1 MKAFGRP
8 EQFRLARRAQVS
20 LRTRV
25 AAASAAGALLVLVVS
40 SVILSVVLTRQQYA
54 SLDRQLGQLS
64 RLAAPVL
71 VREARH
77 PATADVPTARQRL
90 GERAVSLLGASFT
103 AVAYRGTAQVAT
115 VSADVAGPVLP
126 RLSPGHAT
134 VDTAQGR
141 YRTLTASA
149 GLRANLTVSV
159 GLPVAGIEAQVRD
172 IRRAVVVVGLLAVA
186 AAAGLGWLLAAPA
199 VRPFRVLRD
208 RALAMGGRD
217 DQGGRGG
224 QGGQGGQGDSRT
236 RVRLDDVR
244 GAREAE
250 ELAGALDRMLDDI
263 ELGRS
268 RERTATRTARDFAAA
283 AGHELRTPL
292 TALRTDLS
300 VLTAHPELAGPDRDD
315 VLASLGH
322 ACARLEAT
330 LGGLEQLARG
340 DLHDP
345 TIRRPVDVGD
355 VVLRATADLR
365 RAHPDVEVD
374 IHLPT
379 PDVMV
384 SGSEAGLR
392 LALDNLLTNAVRH
405 GRATR
410 VDVSLTSSDG
420 QTVVTVDDDGRGIPV
435 DERALV
441 TGRFVRGSCAAPGGS
456 GLGLA
461 LVAQQ
466 AALHGGRLVLLD
478 SPAGGLRARLEL
490 ATDPPEG
497 R

>member
-1 MKAFGRP
+1 MSAS
-8 EQFRLARRAQVS
+8 RATSTSASRAMSTSASRAIS

-40 SVILSVVLTRQQYA
+40 SLILSVVLTRQQYA
-54 SLDRQLGQLS
+54 SLDGQLDQIS

-71 VREARH
+71 LREARH
-77 PATADVPTARQRL
+77 PATTDVPTARQRL
-90 GERAVSLLGASFT
+90 AERAVSLLGASFT
-103 AVAYRGTAQVAT
+103 AVAYRGTAQVAVT
-115 VSADVAGPVLP
+115 SADAAGPVLP
-126 RLSPGHAT
+126 RLSLGHAT
-134 VDTAQGR
+134 VETPDGR
-141 YRTLTASA
+141 YRTLTTAA
-149 GLRANLTVSV
+149 GGRGILTVSV
-159 GLPVAGIEAQVRD
+159 GLPVAAIEAQVRN

-186 AAAGLGWLLAAPA
+186 AAAGLGWLLASPA
-199 VRPFRVLRD
+199 VRPLRVLRD
-208 RALAMGGRD
+208 RALAMGN
-217 DQGGRGG
+217 QGEPGG
-224 QGGQGGQGDSRT
+224 PGA

-250 ELAGALDRMLDDI
+250 ELAGALERMLDDI

-268 RERTATRTARDFAAA
+268 RERAATQTARDFAAA

-300 VLTAHPELAGPDRDD
+300 VLTAHPDLVGSDRDD

-340 DLHDP
+340 DLHDG
-345 TIRRPVDVGD
+345 TNRRRVDVGD

-365 RAHPDVEVD
+365 RTHPDVAIEVV
-374 IHLPT
+374 LPHV
-379 PDVMV
+379 DVVV

-392 LALDNLLTNAVRH
+392 LAIDNLLTNAVRH
-405 GRATR
+405 GRAGR
-410 VDVSLTSSDG
+410 VDVSVSSSDG
-420 QTVVTVDDDGRGIPV
+420 PTVITVDDDGPGIPV
-435 DERALV
+435 EERALV
-441 TGRFVRGSCAAPGGS
+441 TGRFVRGSSAAPGGS

-478 SPAGGLRARLEL
+478 SPSGGLRAVLEL
-490 ATDPPEG
+490 AAVPPEDT
-497 R
+497 

>member
-1 MKAFGRP
+1 MRTS
-8 EQFRLARRAQVS
+8 RAVS

-40 SVILSVVLTRQQYA
+40 SLILSVVLTRQQYA
-54 SLDRQLGQLS
+54 SLDRQLDQIS

-71 VREARH
+71 LREARR
-77 PATADVPTARQRL
+77 PATSEVPTARQRL
-90 GERAVSLLGASFT
+90 AERAVSLLGASFT
-103 AVAYRGTAQVAT
+103 AVAYRGTTQVAT
-115 VSADVAGPVLP
+115 TSADPAGPVLP
-126 RLSPGHAT
+126 QLSPGHET
-134 VDTAQGR
+134 VDTAAGR
-141 YRTLTASA
+141 YRTLTRSS
-149 GLRANLTVSV
+149 GPRANLTVSV
-159 GLPVAGIEAQVRD
+159 GLPVAAIEAQVRD

-199 VRPFRVLRD
+199 VRPFRMLRD
-208 RALAMGGRD
+208 RALAMGGHG
-217 DQGGRGG
+217 DQGELD
-224 QGGQGGQGDSRT
+224 GQGDHGDLRT

-250 ELAGALDRMLDDI
+250 ELAGALERMLDDI

-268 RERTATRTARDFAAA
+268 RERAATQTARDFAAA

-300 VLTAHPELAGPDRDD
+300 VLTAHPELDGADRDD

-340 DLHDP
+340 DLDDP
-345 TIRRPVDVGD
+345 AIRRPVDVGD

-365 RAHPDVEVD
+365 RTHPDVMVEV
-374 IHLPT
+374 HLPV
-379 PDVMV
+379 PDVIV

-392 LALDNLLTNAVRH
+392 LALDNLLANAVRH
-405 GRATR
+405 GRARR
-410 VDVSLTSSDG
+410 VDVGVSSSDAR
-420 QTVVTVDDDGRGIPV
+420 TVVTVDDDGRGIPAE
-435 DERALV
+435 ERELV
-441 TGRFVRGSCAAPGGS
+441 TGRFVRGGSAAPGGS

-478 SPAGGLRARLEL
+478 SPGGGLRAVLEL
-490 ATDPPEG
+490 ATVRREG
-497 R
+497 T

>member
-1 MKAFGRP
+1 MSASRP
-8 EQFRLARRAQVS
+8 SRAVS

-54 SLDRQLGQLS
+54 SLDRQLDQLS
-64 RLAAPVL
+64 RLASPVL

-90 GERAVSLLGASFT
+90 AERAVSLLGASFT
-103 AVAYRGTAQVAT
+103 AVAYRGTVQVAT
-115 VSADVAGPVLP
+115 TSADAAAPVLP
-126 RLSPGHAT
+126 RLPPGHAT
-134 VDTAQGR
+134 VETAQGR
-141 YRTLTASA
+141 YRSLTTGSGAR
-149 GLRANLTVSV
+149 GNLTVSV
-159 GLPVAGIEAQVRD
+159 GLPLTAIEAQVRN

-186 AAAGLGWLLAAPA
+186 AAAGLGWLLASPA

-208 RALAMGGRD
+208 RALAMGGE
-217 DQGGRGG
+217 
-224 QGGQGGQGDSRT
+224 GDLGP

-250 ELAGALDRMLDDI
+250 ELAGALERMLDDI
-263 ELGRS
+263 ERGRS
-268 RERTATRTARDFAAA
+268 RERAATQTARDFAAA

-315 VLASLGH
+315 VLTSLSH

-340 DLHDP
+340 DLHD
-345 TIRRPVDVGD
+345 TALRRPVDVAD
-355 VVLRATADLR
+355 VVLRACDDLR
-365 RAHPDVEVD
+365 RTHPDVVVEV
-374 IHLPT
+374 HLPT
-379 PDVMV
+379 ADVLV

-392 LALDNLLTNAVRH
+392 LALDNLLTNAARH
-405 GRATR
+405 GHAGR
-410 VDVSLTSSDG
+410 VDVTVSSSAG
-420 QTVVTVDDDGRGIPV
+420 RTLVTVDDDGPGIP
-435 DERALV
+435 DAERVLV
-441 TGRFVRGSCAAPGGS
+441 TGRFVRGSAAAPGGS

-466 AALHGGRLVLLD
+466 AALHGGRLLLLD
-478 SPAGGLRARLEL
+478 SPAGGLRAVLEL
-490 ATDPPEG
+490 ATASPEG
-497 R
+497 T

>member
-1 MKAFGRP
+1 MTSG
-8 EQFRLARRAQVS
+8 QVSVS

-54 SLDRQLGQLS
+54 SIDRQLDQIS

-90 GERAVSLLGASFT
+90 AERAVSLLGASFT
-103 AVAYRGTAQVAT
+103 AVAYRGAAQVAT
-115 VSADVAGPVLP
+115 TSADAAGPVLP
-126 RLSPGHAT
+126 LLSPGHQT
-134 VDTAQGR
+134 VETAVGR
-141 YRTLTASA
+141 YRTLTTAS
-149 GLRANLTVSV
+149 GGRGQLTVSV
-159 GLPVAGIEAQVRD
+159 GLPVVAIEAQVRN
-172 IRRAVVVVGLLAVA
+172 IRRALVVVGLLAVA
-186 AAAGLGWLLAAPA
+186 AAAGLGWLLASPA
-199 VRPFRVLRD
+199 VRPLRVLRD
-208 RALAMGGRD
+208 RALAMGGD
-217 DQGGRGG
+217 GEPGA
-224 QGGQGGQGDSRT
+224 

-250 ELAGALDRMLDDI
+250 ELAGALERMLDDI

-268 RERTATRTARDFAAA
+268 RERAATQTARDFAAA

-300 VLTAHPELAGPDRDD
+300 VLTAHPELDGPDRAE

-345 TIRRPVDVGD
+345 RIRRQVDVGD

-365 RAHPDVEVD
+365 RTHPDVAVEVA
-374 IHLPT
+374 LPLL
-379 PDVMV
+379 DVLV

-392 LALDNLLTNAVRH
+392 LALDNLLSNAVRH
-405 GRATR
+405 GRARR
-410 VDVSLTSSDG
+410 VEVGVLSSNG
-420 QTVVTVDDDGRGIPV
+420 RTAITVDDDGPGIPAE
-435 DERALV
+435 ERALV
-441 TGRFVRGSCAAPGGS
+441 TGRFVRGSTASPGGS

-478 SPAGGLRARLEL
+478 SPAGGLRAVLDL
-490 ATDPPEG
+490 ADAPPG
-497 R
+497 AR

>member
-1 MKAFGRP
+1 MTAS
-8 EQFRLARRAQVS
+8 RRAIS

-40 SVILSVVLTRQQYA
+40 SLILSVVLTRQQYA
-54 SLDRQLGQLS
+54 SLDRQLDQIS

-71 VREARH
+71 LREARH
-77 PATADVPTARQRL
+77 PATAAVPTARQRL
-90 GERAVSLLGASFT
+90 AERAVSLLGASFT
-103 AVAYRGTAQVAT
+103 AVAYRGTAQVAAT
-115 VSADVAGPVLP
+115 SADAAGPVLP
-126 RLSPGHAT
+126 RLSPGHTT
-134 VDTAQGR
+134 VETPDGR
-141 YRTLTASA
+141 YRTLTTAA
-149 GLRANLTVSV
+149 GGRGILTVSV
-159 GLPVAGIEAQVRD
+159 GLPVAAIEAQVRN

-186 AAAGLGWLLAAPA
+186 AAAGLGWLLASPA
-199 VRPFRVLRD
+199 VRPLRVLRD
-208 RALAMGGRD
+208 RALAMGN
-217 DQGGRGG
+217 QGEPGG
-224 QGGQGGQGDSRT
+224 PSGPGT

-263 ELGRS
+263 DLGRS
-268 RERTATRTARDFAAA
+268 RERAATQTARDFAAA

-300 VLTAHPELAGPDRDD
+300 VLTAHPDLAGPDRDD

-340 DLHDP
+340 DLHDG
-345 TIRRPVDVGD
+345 TNRRRVDVGD

-365 RAHPDVEVD
+365 RTHPDVAIEVV
-374 IHLPT
+374 LPHV
-379 PDVMV
+379 DVIV

-392 LALDNLLTNAVRH
+392 LAIDNLLTNAVRH
-405 GRATR
+405 GRAGR
-410 VDVSLTSSDG
+410 VDVSVSSSDG
-420 QTVVTVDDDGRGIPV
+420 PTVITVDDDGPGIPV
-435 DERALV
+435 EERSLV
-441 TGRFVRGSCAAPGGS
+441 TGRFVRGSSAAPGGS

-466 AALHGGRLVLLD
+466 AGLHGGRLVLLD
-478 SPAGGLRARLEL
+478 SPLGGLRAVLEL
-490 ATDPPEG
+490 AAVPPEDT
-497 R
+497 